1 MRIPF
6 GFTGKF
12 RKENEDLRKENEIFR
27 KENENLCKKSEAVHK
42 ENEVLRKENENLR
55 KKSEA
60 VHKEN
65 DVLRKED
72 NTVKLANSPQKIKD
86 IIKEN
91 EVLRKENETLK
102 KESDLLHKK
111 YDTSKSLFDMLFE
124 SDMLKGFKGL
134 KDIEEYRPSAGYHS
148 SGSSMVRCCLRGTPF
163 PRCPQCK
170 DLTTHTLALWSHRK
184 TSQRERGAQVSA
196 FSGERSEDPFGCRN

>member
-12 RKENEDLRKENEIFR
+12 RKENEDLRKRMRFFAKRTRTFAKRARLFIKRTRFFAKR
-27 KENENLCKKSEAVHK
+27 TRTFAKRARPFIK
-42 ENEVLRKENENLR
+42 RTMF
-55 KKSEA
+55 
-60 VHKEN
+60 
-65 DVLRKED
+65 RKED

-148 SGSSMVRCCLRGTPF
+148 SGSSDGAMLSLRNPL